1 MKKFSKNFWTVIG
14 MEFTERGSYYG
25 VMSILSAY
33 LVLNKGE
40 GGLEF
45 TKQSVGIIKS
55 TITPLLYILPIISG
69 ALADRYGYRKI
80 LFFSFIVMS
89 LGYFF
94 VGLSTSYPFV
104 FASLLIMAIG
114 AGFFKPII
122 SGTIAHETD
131 SKNSSIGFG
140 IYYWS
145 INLGAF
151 LFPLILVPYLKEKS
165 YPLIFFTASFL
176 TGSLLFLNLFVFK
189 EPEKPKSTKSFSKIL
204 EEIVL
209 VLVDWRFV
217 LMIGIY
223 SLFWICYF
231 QMFDTMLWYVKERM
245 DMSAVNHAVN
255 KIISNFISN
264 PNWHFDV
271 EHITV
276 VNAGAIIILQ
286 LLISVIVKNFKALPT
301 IIGGVL
307 IGSFGLLLIAITQNP
322 WFLIMGLV
330 VFSIGEMCAHPK
342 FISYIGEIA
351 PAEKKA
357 LYLGYS
363 SLYGVIGS
371 FFAGILGSSLYELI
385 ITKGNN
391 PTLFWMV
398 FVAIG
403 VICAIGLYLFDKKI
417 KEKKI

>member
-371 FFAGILGSSLYELI
+371 FFA
-385 ITKGNN
+385 
-391 PTLFWMV
+391 
-398 FVAIG
+398 
-403 VICAIGLYLFDKKI
+403 
-417 KEKKI
+417 

>member
-1 MKKFSKNFWTVIG
+1 MKRFSKNFWTVIG

-33 LVLNKGE
+33 LVLSKAE

-45 TKQSVGIIKS
+45 SKLSVGIIKS
-55 TITPLLYILPIISG
+55 TITPLLYVLPIISG

-80 LFFSFIVMS
+80 LFFSFVVMS

-94 VGLSTSYPFV
+94 VGLSTSYPIV
-104 FASLLIMAIG
+104 FASLLFMAIG

-131 SKNSSIGFG
+131 SENSSMGFG

-151 LFPLILVPYLKEKS
+151 LFPLILVPFLKEKS
-165 YPLIFFTASFL
+165 YNLIFFTAAFL

-189 EPEKPKSTKSFSKIL
+189 EPEKPTSSKSLKQTMK
-204 EEIVL
+204 EIVF
-209 VLVDWRFV
+209 VFADWRFV
-217 LMIGIY
+217 VMICIY

-231 QMFDTMLWYVKERM
+231 QMFDAMLWYVTEKM
-245 DMSAVNHAVN
+245 NMSAVNVEVN
-255 KIISNFISN
+255 KILAHFMSN
-264 PNWHFDV
+264 PTWHFDV

-307 IGSFGLLLIAITQNP
+307 IGSCGLLLIAITRNP
-322 WFLIMGLV
+322 WFFMLGLV
-330 VFSIGEMCAHPK
+330 IFSIGEMCAHPK
-342 FISYIGEIA
+342 FIAYIGEIA

-371 FFAGILGSSLYELI
+371 LIAGFLGSGLYVFLI
-385 ITKGNN
+385 EKRDS
-391 PTLFWMV
+391 PTLFWLV
-398 FVAIG
+398 FVGIG
-403 VICAIGLYLFDKKI
+403 LLCALGLYLFDTRMRVRQ
-417 KEKKI
+417 E

>member
-1 MKKFSKNFWTVIG
+1 MKRFSKNFWTVIG

-104 FASLLIMAIG
+104 FSSLLIMAIG

-122 SGTIAHETD
+122 SGTIAHETN
-131 SKNSSIGFG
+131 SENSSIGFG

-255 KIISNFISN
+255 KILSYFISN

-391 PTLFWMV
+391 PTLFWLV
-398 FVAIG
+398 FVVIG

>member
-403 VICAIGLYLFDKKI
+403 VICAIGLYLFPDFDNASP
-417 KEKKI
+417 